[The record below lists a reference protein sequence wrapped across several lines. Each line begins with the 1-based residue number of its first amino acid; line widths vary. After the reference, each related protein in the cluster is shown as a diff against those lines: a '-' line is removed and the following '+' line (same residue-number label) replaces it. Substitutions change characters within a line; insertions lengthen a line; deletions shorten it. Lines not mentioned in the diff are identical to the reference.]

1 MEKYLIT
8 GLMLTAMTFLIVGI
22 AIGVGIGLYLIM

>member
-8 GLMLTAMTFLIVGI
+8 GVILAGITLLIVGI
-22 AIGVGIGLYLIM
+22 MLGVGIGLYMIM

>member
-8 GLMLTAMTFLIVGI
+8 GVILAGITLLIVGI
-22 AIGVGIGLYLIM
+22 VLGVGIGLYLIV

>member
-8 GLMLTAMTFLIVGI
+8 GVILAGITLLIVGI
-22 AIGVGIGLYLIM
+22 MLGVGIGLYLIV